1 MGLNTR
7 PNRRCRGIQWQGV
20 AAGSSPGSDGGS
32 GGAFSSANSAT
43 IRSTMPAGRDE
54 VQCAWRTCG
63 FMLSRT
69 SAGVSSWWLIP
80 GFCRI
85 ERKIDKCGVASC
97 CGGQGWGLRRSGL
110 NGLRAA
116 EGVAGIPHECVPGLF
131 RVFSAFM
138 AIYARFPGFS
148 GGSPSG
154 CFSFG
159 IP

>member
-1 MGLNTR
+1 M
-7 PNRRCRGIQWQGV
+7 RRCRSRRWHSGRTSPVPSMRKWDQGHQEQREF
-20 AAGSSPGSDGGS
+20 GELRRGW
-32 GGAFSSANSAT
+32 
-43 IRSTMPAGRDE
+43 RLKWWRRDE
-54 VQCAWRTCG
+54 VRRAWRTCG

-138 AIYARFPGFS
+138 AIYARFPAFS

-154 CFSFG
+154 CSPFA